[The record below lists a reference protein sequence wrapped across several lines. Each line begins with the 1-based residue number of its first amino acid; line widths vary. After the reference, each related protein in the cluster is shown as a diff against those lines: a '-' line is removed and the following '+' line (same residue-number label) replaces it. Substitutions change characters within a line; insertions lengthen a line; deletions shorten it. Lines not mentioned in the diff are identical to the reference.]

1 VNTFAKIKHIN
12 SFAKVEYYSVCLE
25 EDGEISLYEKFIN
38 KHTIQN
44 KTELNHIQSWIKWIG
59 IQYSAKSDYFRNEAE
74 TADASALPPEN
85 PNWDPTFIEW
95 HKETK
100 TGKTN
105 MLRLYTFRANDHVVF
120 LFNGDIKTADT
131 AQNCPNVRSHFRL
144 ANTLSEVLNNC
155 FKEGNINWNAQ
166 QTDIEFEEDLEL
178 NW

>member
-1 VNTFAKIKHIN
+1 
-12 SFAKVEYYSVCLE
+12 
-25 EDGEISLYEKFIN
+25 
-38 KHTIQN
+38 
-44 KTELNHIQSWIKWIG
+44 
-59 IQYSAKSDYFRNEAE
+59 
-74 TADASALPPEN
+74 
-85 PNWDPTFIEW
+85 
-95 HKETK
+95 
-100 TGKTN
+100 